1 MGFFTR
7 FRIDYHIY
15 NTNVNNNVKNIMEY
29 KRKMIKGYEN
39 YEVDTLG
46 NVYSLAS
53 QNRTLSPDGKLS
65 ERIVGCGY
73 AAVSLYGTP
82 KKPKQVGIHRLVWET
97 FKGPIPEG
105 MEIDHINN
113 NRLNNMISNLQ
124 LMSKRDNLL
133 KMWDRRG
140 RSEIKET
147 IKDWLARGYSRKFI
161 SDNLNVSECYISMIY
176 TGKR

>member
-1 MGFFTR
+1 
-7 FRIDYHIY
+7 
-15 NTNVNNNVKNIMEY
+15 MEY

-46 NVYSLAS
+46 NVYSLDN
-53 QNRTLSPDGKLS
+53 QNRTLSSDGKLS

-73 AAVSLYGTP
+73 AAVSLYGVT
-82 KKPKQVGIHRLVWET
+82 KKPKQVGIHRLVWEA
-97 FKGPIPEG
+97 FKSPIPEG

-161 SDNLNVSECYISMIY
+161 SDNLNVSECYISMIS

>member
-1 MGFFTR
+1 
-7 FRIDYHIY
+7 
-15 NTNVNNNVKNIMEY
+15 MEY

-46 NVYSLAS
+46 NVYSLDN

-73 AAVSLYGTP
+73 AAVSLYGAS
-82 KKPKQVGIHRLVWET
+82 KKPKQVGIHRLVWEA

-161 SDNLNVSECYISMIY
+161 SDNLNVSECYISMIS